1 MFKIVLT
8 LLWSVALLFGADEEV
23 RIEANL
29 FEANEK
35 DRISIFSGN
44 VRIRKGFDEINSSV
58 VKIYFSKDNQPE
70 KYEILRD
77 VSFVIKV
84 ENDSTY
90 TGKAQKVFLF
100 PSSQKYI
107 FSDLVEITEQNSG
120 RTIRGNRVSLNMK
133 NGNAR
138 ISGGSRSPVVM
149 TFKVPSGKERE

>member
-1 MFKIVLT
+1 MFKVILG
-8 LLWSVALLFGADEEV
+8 LILSLASLFAIDEEV

-35 DRISIFSGN
+35 ERISIFSGN

-77 VSFVIKV
+77 VSFIIKV

-100 PSSQKYI
+100 PNSQKYI
-107 FSDLVEITEQNSG
+107 FSDLVEITDIKSG
-120 RTIRGNRVSLNMK
+120 RTIKGNRVSLNMR

-138 ISGGSRSPVVM
+138 ISGGNRSPVVM
-149 TFKVPSGKERE
+149 TFKVPSGKE